1 MRSRFVVA
9 VVPPLT
15 TTTTSL
21 LGTIPYVRIGV
32 QRCHIVRYDAKADEK
47 EYGGE
52 NVADNY
58 QPGFP
63 SL

>member
-9 VVPPLT
+9 VVPPL

>member
-9 VVPPLT
+9 VVPPL

-47 EYGGE
+47 EYGARMLSTST
-52 NVADNY
+52 N
-58 QPGFP
+58 PGFP